1 MQETKE
7 ISALLNLVD
16 DPDEEVYSS
25 VSNKIEEFGLS
36 IVPNLENLWEN
47 TTSNDVQERIEMLIH
62 RLHFKD
68 LHKDFL
74 DWKNCDSPDLLYG
87 SLLVSKYHYPDL
99 DTVQVMKELNRIR
112 KSIWLE
118 LNHFLNSVEQ
128 ANVLNSIL
136 YNYFNLKGIEMSYTN
151 PDHFFL
157 HKVIE
162 SKKGNAIANGILY
175 QILCEMM
182 LIPVQVVAIPRQ
194 FILAFYHLDYDP
206 QLTKEHPKD
215 FIHFYIDSL
224 TGKAYSNK
232 EINIY
237 FEKIG
242 VEPKASF
249 FKPLTNIQIVS
260 LQLLELSK
268 CFNNPENEYKRE
280 DLLLLIDML
289 QED

>member
-1 MQETKE
+1 
-7 ISALLNLVD
+7 
-16 DPDEEVYSS
+16 
-25 VSNKIEEFGLS
+25 
-36 IVPNLENLWEN
+36 
-47 TTSNDVQERIEMLIH
+47 
-62 RLHFKD
+62 
-68 LHKDFL
+68 
-74 DWKNCDSPDLLYG
+74 
-87 SLLVSKYHYPDL
+87 
-99 DTVQVMKELNRIR
+99 
-112 KSIWLE
+112 
-118 LNHFLNSVEQ
+118 
-128 ANVLNSIL
+128 
-136 YNYFNLKGIEMSYTN
+136 MSYTN

-182 LIPVQVVAIPRQ
+182 LIPVQVVSIPRQ

-237 FEKIG
+237 FEKIN
-242 VEPKASF
+242 VKPKASF
-249 FKPLTNIQIVS
+249 FKPLTNIQIIR

-268 CFNNPENEYKRE
+268 CFNTPENEYKRE
-280 DLLLLIDML
+280 ELLLLVDML
-289 QED
+289 HEG